1 MAQNGHFC
9 PFFYVFLHFSSTIA
23 SFTHFML
30 KDVKHNHTVAFLQNW
45 LALRILE
52 FKKWLKMAVFGHSLS
67 LSRSLS
73 LYLSLSLSPF

>member
-9 PFFYVFLHFSSTIA
+9 PFFSVFLHFSSTIA

-30 KDVKHNHTVAFLQNW
+30 KDVKHNHTVAFLRNW

-52 FKKWLKMAVFGHSLS
+52 FKKWPKMAVFGHFCYLNALLMHQELS
-67 LSRSLS
+67 
-73 LYLSLSLSPF
+73 